1 MYEINIQTTIIWF
14 WSTVGGTRCWAPKQ
28 IGNFFAWSF
37 YATAFGIN
45 NVDEEIFFVFSF
57 YPLLFSILLYN
68 NGKKVCIPKNYHQK
82 PIYYIF
88 FFFLIKLCADILIL
102 LWAILYGLFKLC
114 VRALRAMRLF
124 FFLSTAAAPTLLV
137 RLVNSFILLFLLH
150 FSFFFYSV
158 GFFVFLR
165 FGMWTG
171 TCRTKKKNKSS
182 YGQICCS
189 RADIHSHFNNVIQL
203 R

>member
-68 NGKKVCIPKNYHQK
+68 NGKKCVFQRITTRNL
-82 PIYYIF
+82 YITF
-88 FFFLIKLCADILIL
+88 FFFFNKALCWYFNITLSHT
-102 LWAILYGLFKLC
+102 
-114 VRALRAMRLF
+114 LRSIQIVCTCSQSNASIF
-124 FFLSTAAAPTLLV
+124 FS
-137 RLVNSFILLFLLH
+137 LH
-150 FSFFFYSV
+150 
-158 GFFVFLR
+158 
-165 FGMWTG
+165 
-171 TCRTKKKNKSS
+171 C
-182 YGQICCS
+182 CCS
-189 RADIHSHFNNVIQL
+189 YSPCTTRKFVYSSISFAF
-203 R
+203 

>member
-68 NGKKVCIPKNYHQK
+68 NGKKCVFQRITTRNL
-82 PIYYIF
+82 YITF

-124 FFLSTAAAPTLLV
+124 FFS
-137 RLVNSFILLFLLH
+137 LH
-150 FSFFFYSV
+150 
-158 GFFVFLR
+158 
-165 FGMWTG
+165 
-171 TCRTKKKNKSS
+171 C
-182 YGQICCS
+182 CCS
-189 RADIHSHFNNVIQL
+189 YSPCTTRKFVYSSISFAF
-203 R
+203 